1 MVNFRMNDVD
11 NQLTGNPQITYF
23 KNVYRRHT
31 YFVKQLIKNDQNFS
45 IDLAGS
51 PLPNS
56 YQFEHG
62 SMDLISDIYIEN
74 QFKDVSGSDVIIA
87 PNIGNSIIE
96 EIKFGPV
103 GNDSLYKTTG
113 LQMEILAELTNP
125 FSPSIM
131 NSNIC
136 PPFME
141 SDGLNSSLTVKN
153 GNNYNTTCFAGGVS
167 GSTVK
172 SISGFNSDIFFT
184 RPDFDFC
191 QTYDKAF
198 PICAL
203 NNVKTHMS
211 ITYHDRTDYLKGTE
225 ITGELSSTIVCE
237 IISLSPDERRR
248 VINREEPYIF
258 FRLSTVYVIP
268 KNMQFIISG
277 IAPIRTIYITGP
289 VPSLGSISASL
300 SLSTPTKIDT
310 NITFT
315 INNNNGK
322 SFDHSMKTYT
332 RSNIYTYYGN
342 NGFGGRELN
351 GFGDTLGNNLGK
363 YDSIGIHTQSLEP
376 GFLPNGHMSS
386 NGKSTMRITG
396 GPANGPGIRE
406 FHEVISS
413 YQISGGQLTLLYGD
427 V

>member
-31 YFVKQLIKNDQNFS
+31 YFVKQLIKDDNIFS
-45 IDLAGS
+45 IS
-51 PLPNS
+51 QNS
-56 YQFEHG
+56 EAANFINTYQFEHG

-74 QFKDVSGSDVIIA
+74 QFKDVSGSNVIIA

-125 FSPSIM
+125 FSPSII

-167 GSTVK
+167 GSDTGS

-203 NNVKTHMS
+203 NNVKTNMS
-211 ITYHDRTDYLKGTE
+211 ITYHDRKDYLKG
-225 ITGELSSTIVCE
+225 INISGNLLSTIVCE
-237 IISLSPDERRR
+237 IISLSPEERRR

-258 FRLSTVYVIP
+258 FRLSTVYEIP
-268 KNMQFIISG
+268 KNMQIIISG
-277 IAPIRTIYITGP
+277 ITPIRTIYITGP
-289 VPSLGSISASL
+289 VTSLGSISASL
-300 SLSTPTKIDT
+300 SLSTPTKINSD
-310 NITFT
+310 IILT

-351 GFGDTLGNNLGK
+351 DLGEGLATNLGK

-386 NGKSTMRITG
+386 NGQTSLIIKG
-396 GPANGPGIRE
+396 GQGIRE
-406 FHEVISS
+406 FHEVITS